1 MRRLKGT
8 VQRYRARAHVGTLE
22 SMRLRIVLP
31 LLAAASLAIA
41 SGAQADLRHT
51 VTPGE
56 SLTSIAA
63 DDGVSIH
70 ALAGANRL
78 APDAR
83 LIAGSVLRIPPR
95 GTGFSRPSPSRAKPA
110 THPAA
115 SHSYTVRR
123 GDTLSA
129 LAARAGVSLAE
140 LAALNHL
147 RVNGLLIAGATIELP
162 GAAPS
167 TPPSAATPALSRYVI
182 KPGDTLSGL
191 AARVGISEQHLAA
204 INHLPANGLLI
215 AGATLSL
222 PGAASTSTAPPPSTM
237 TYVVQPGDTLSAI
250 AARDNTTL
258 NALAAM
264 NRISPNAL
272 LLAGATLQVPGS
284 AGGPPYPTPD
294 RVTLAQVEQ
303 IANAG
308 GVPGA
313 LAAAVAW
320 EESGFNNDL
329 VSSAD
334 ARGVMQILPG
344 TWSWIQGA
352 LTPENPLAPASAPEN
367 VRGGVLLLRSLL
379 DDTGGDMRLAI
390 AGYVQGLDSVRR
402 NGMFAVTSQ
411 YVSDVLALRRYFAG
425 L

>member
-1 MRRLKGT
+1 MKGT
-8 VQRYRARAHVGTLE
+8 VQRYHACARAGTLE
-22 SMRLRIVLP
+22 SMRLRNVLP
-31 LLAAASLAIA
+31 LAAAVSLAIS

-63 DDGVSIH
+63 QDGVSIH

-78 APDAR
+78 SPDAR

-95 GTGFSRPSPSRAKPA
+95 GTGFSQPRPRRSTTAVSAP
-110 THPAA
+110 TAA
-115 SHSYTVRR
+115 SHRYTVRR

-129 LAARAGVSLAE
+129 LAARAGVSLAA
-140 LAALNHL
+140 LAALNHR
-147 RVNGLLIAGATIELP
+147 RVNALLIAGATIVLP
-162 GAAPS
+162 GAAPR
-167 TPPSAATPALSRYVI
+167 TEAPATTPAASHYVI
-182 KPGDTLSGL
+182 QRGDTLSGL
-191 AARVGISEQHLAA
+191 AARAGVSERHLAA
-204 INHLPANGLLI
+204 INHLPADALLI
-215 AGATLSL
+215 AGATLLL
-222 PGAASTSTAPPPSTM
+222 PGAVSTDTAPPRTTM

-250 AARDNTTL
+250 AARAGTTWV
-258 NALAAM
+258 ALAAM
-264 NRISPNAL
+264 NRISPDAV
-272 LLAGATLQVPGS
+272 LLAGATLEVPSS

-303 IANAG
+303 IATAG

-313 LAAAVAW
+313 LAAAIAW

-344 TWSWIQGA
+344 TWTWIQQA
-352 LTPENPLAPASAPEN
+352 LTPQNPLAPASAPEN

-379 DDTGGDMRLAI
+379 NDTGGDMRLAI
-390 AGYVQGLDSVRR
+390 AGYIQGLDSVRR
-402 NGMFAVTSQ
+402 NGMFAVTAQ
-411 YVSDVLALRRYFAG
+411 YVSDVLALRRHFAG

>member
-1 MRRLKGT
+1 
-8 VQRYRARAHVGTLE
+8 
-22 SMRLRIVLP
+22 MRLRIALP
-31 LLAAASLAIA
+31 LVAAASLAIS

-63 DDGVSIH
+63 ADGVSIH

-95 GTGFSRPSPSRAKPA
+95 GTGFSRPRSRRAKPA
-110 THPAA
+110 PHPTAA
-115 SHSYTVRR
+115 SHAAVAPVHGATRGYALGARR
-123 GDTLSA
+123 AGPGEPRRARRAQPPARRRAADRGRDDR
-129 LAARAGVSLAE
+129 AARS
-140 LAALNHL
+140 
-147 RVNGLLIAGATIELP
+147 GAVQT
-162 GAAPS
+162 AP
-167 TPPSAATPALSRYVI
+167 AATPALRRYVI
-182 KPGDTLSGL
+182 EPGDTLSGL
-191 AARVGISEQHLAA
+191 AARAGISERALAA

-215 AGATLSL
+215 AGAMLSL
-222 PGAASTSTAPPPSTM
+222 PGTATANGAPPPSTM
-237 TYVVQPGDTLSAI
+237 PYVVQPGDTLSAI
-250 AARDNTTL
+250 AAHADTTWV
-258 NALAAM
+258 ALAAM

-272 LLAGATLQVPGS
+272 LLAGATLRVPAS

-313 LAAAVAW
+313 LAAAVGW
-320 EESGFNNDL
+320 QESGFNNDL

-334 ARGVMQILPG
+334 ARGVMQILPS

-352 LTPENPLAPASAPEN
+352 LTPGTRSRRPRRPTTSAAACYCCARCSTTPAATCGS
-367 VRGGVLLLRSLL
+367 RSPAISRASTRCAA
-379 DDTGGDMRLAI
+379 TGCSR
-390 AGYVQGLDSVRR
+390 
-402 NGMFAVTSQ
+402 
-411 YVSDVLALRRYFAG
+411 
-425 L
+425 

>member
-1 MRRLKGT
+1 
-8 VQRYRARAHVGTLE
+8 
-22 SMRLRIVLP
+22 MRLRIVLP
-31 LLAAASLAIA
+31 LVAAASLAIA

-95 GTGFSRPSPSRAKPA
+95 GTGFSRPSPHRATPAPKP
-110 THPAA
+110 TPA
-115 SHSYTVRR
+115 SHPYTVRR

-129 LAARAGVSLAE
+129 LAARARVSLAT

-147 RVNGLLIAGATIELP
+147 RVGGLLIAGATIELP
-162 GAAPS
+162 GAAP
-167 TPPSAATPALSRYVI
+167 TAAPSAATPTLSRYVI
-182 KPGDTLSGL
+182 EPGDTLSGL
-191 AARVGISEQHLAA
+191 AVRVGVSERHLAA

-222 PGAASTSTAPPPSTM
+222 PGTASTSGTPPPSTM
-237 TYVVQPGDTLSAI
+237 TYVVQPGDTLSSI
-250 AARDNTTL
+250 AAHANTTWV
-258 NALAAM
+258 ALAAM
-264 NRISPNAL
+264 NRLSPNAL
-272 LLAGATLQVPGS
+272 LLAGATLQVPAS

-303 IANAG
+303 IATAG

-320 EESGFNNDL
+320 QESGFNNDL

-344 TWSWIQGA
+344 TWSWIQDA
-352 LTPENPLAPASAPEN
+352 LTPGNPLAPASAPDN

-390 AGYVQGLDSVRR
+390 AGYIQGLDSVRR
-402 NGMFAVTSQ
+402 DGMFAVTSQ

>member
-1 MRRLKGT
+1 
-8 VQRYRARAHVGTLE
+8 
-22 SMRLRIVLP
+22 MRLRIVLP
-31 LLAAASLAIA
+31 LAAAASLAIS

-51 VTPGE
+51 VAPGE

-83 LIAGSVLRIPPR
+83 LTAGSVLRIPPR
-95 GTGFSRPSPSRAKPA
+95 GTGFSRLRPSRAKPVSR
-110 THPAA
+110 TTQA
-115 SHSYTVRR
+115 SHRYTVRR

-129 LAARAGVSLAE
+129 LAARAGVSLAA

-147 RVNGLLIAGATIELP
+147 RADGLLIAGATIELP
-162 GAAPS
+162 GAAP
-167 TPPSAATPALSRYVI
+167 TTAAPTATLSRYVI
-182 KPGDTLSGL
+182 EPGDTLSGL
-191 AARVGISEQHLAA
+191 AARAGVSERHLAA
-204 INHLPANGLLI
+204 INHLSPNALLI
-215 AGATLSL
+215 SGASLSV
-222 PGAASTSTAPPPSTM
+222 PGTATTNSAPTQSTM

-250 AARDNTTL
+250 AARANTTWV
-258 NALAAM
+258 ALAAM

-272 LLAGATLQVPGS
+272 LLAGATLQVPAS

-294 RVTLAQVEQ
+294 RVTLSQVEQ

-308 GVPGA
+308 RVPGA

-352 LTPENPLAPASAPEN
+352 LTPENPLAPASAPDN

-379 DDTGGDMRLAI
+379 NDTGGDMRLAI
-390 AGYVQGLDSVRR
+390 AGYIQGLDSVRR

-411 YVSDVLALRRYFAG
+411 YVSDVLTLRRHFAG